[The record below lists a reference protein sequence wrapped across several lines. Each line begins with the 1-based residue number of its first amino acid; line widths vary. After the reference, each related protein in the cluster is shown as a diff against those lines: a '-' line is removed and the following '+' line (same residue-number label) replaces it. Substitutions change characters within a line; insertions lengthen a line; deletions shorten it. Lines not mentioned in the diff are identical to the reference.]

1 MVNQVL
7 EQALIDERQAEVDR
21 IQLER
26 QTQTDGLEAASEIR
40 FLTTAARILVAVI
53 SEPGATMREIAQ
65 RCGKTE
71 RAVWQQLQKLERA
84 GFIRRHRVGRRSQ
97 YEVDKSALD
106 RQLLVESALL
116 LRGGWF
122 ERGVASPAP

>member
-7 EQALIDERQAEVDR
+7 ERTLIEERQAEVDR

-26 QTQTDGLEAASEIR
+26 QTQTGGLEAASEIR
-40 FLTTAARILVAVI
+40 FLTTAARVLVAVI

-65 RCGKTE
+65 CCGKTE
-71 RAVWQQLQKLERA
+71 RAVWQQLHELERV

-97 YEVDKSALD
+97 YEVDISALD
-106 RQLLVESALL
+106 RQLLVEGTPL
-116 LRGGWF
+116 LRGG
-122 ERGVASPAP
+122 